1 MSAKADFLKIVTVL
15 IDSREKENA
24 HITDALGGLGVPYE
38 TVKLDIGDI
47 SFRTAARDFRQAC
60 VVERKANVDE
70 LYSNLM
76 EKTRR
81 DQMNRLEK
89 ELDAGSRT
97 MNQFTLLVEGVGSME
112 ALRSYMVP
120 DWKMKMNPQ
129 RVVADVGKHC
139 YAALRAW
146 QASNRYGVRVEFV
159 ECREKTAA
167 KVLEEFFYYHH
178 NYKALIAP
186 RR

>member
-15 IDSREKENA
+15 IDSREKENV
-24 HITDALGGLGVPYE
+24 HITSALSGLGVPYE
-38 TVKLDIGDI
+38 TVKLDIGDL
-47 SFRTAARDFRQAC
+47 SFRVAARDFRQAC
-60 VVERKANVDE
+60 VVERKASVDE

-81 DQMNRLEK
+81 DQINRLEK

-97 MNQFTLLVEGVGSME
+97 MNQFTLLVEGVGSMD
-112 ALRSYMVP
+112 ALRDYTVP
-120 DWKMKMNPQ
+120 DWKMQMNPQ
-129 RVVADVGKHC
+129 RVVADIGKQC

-159 ECREKTAA
+159 ENRERSAA
-167 KVLEEFFYYHH
+167 KILEEFYYYYH